1 MKTPYT
7 KRLLSSTK
15 EWNENLQEYLIAVRI
30 ARVAIGSMTA
40 VDFFRMSRAGS
51 HRLPLQYRKTPPE
64 SWPGWLRFRWSSRL
78 DQDGVDLSGGMSSL
92 IGNDVLIRDS
102 ARACRVVIYIVLLI
116 VNAVGLR

>member
-40 VDFFRMSRAGS
+40 VDFFRMSRPGS

-64 SWPGWLRFRWSSRL
+64 SWPGWLRFRWSSPL
-78 DQDGVDLSGGMSSL
+78 DQDGVDLPGAMSSL
-92 IGNDVLIRDS
+92 LGNDLIIRNS
-102 ARACRVVIYIVLLI
+102 ARA
-116 VNAVGLR
+116 